1 MKHEGHG
8 VIGIDDDPR
17 LGDSR
22 STAVAT
28 RIALAGAAL
37 LMFLSGPDG
46 VARANERSTAV
57 ISLHLQKGASFVS
70 VRARLIESG
79 WKPIRIHADDS
90 DEYDGTEKRLADR
103 KFLEV
108 DSCST
113 DGGSLCIFY
122 YAKDGTCLRVDTVG
136 EQVDAMRVTRW
147 DNACPNDPPRISD
160 AGAQRAIQ

>member
-1 MKHEGHG
+1 
-8 VIGIDDDPR
+8 
-17 LGDSR
+17 
-22 STAVAT
+22 
-28 RIALAGAAL
+28 
-37 LMFLSGPDG
+37 MFLSGPDG